1 MTSKNALLQGAALVT
16 VLAVAAGGP
25 VFAKPAHHHKK
36 KVEYGQTAPKAEAL
50 SPEVNELRAEVQQ
63 LRTTLE
69 AQAQAQAALQAQIAQ
84 QQSQVAQVVS
94 DNQSVEARLDAVPQQ
109 VLTAVGEIPKP
120 KTDKAYYRGVSIT
133 FGGFAEAAGI
143 YRSRDE
149 TADIS
154 SQFSK
159 IPFDNDPAAHTNE
172 FRGTAR
178 QSRYSALVE
187 GDISPDTRAY
197 FYGEFDFQGGAQTAN
212 SNQSDSYNPRIRNL
226 YAQLDLDHYG
236 LSILAGQ
243 NWSLVTMNSKGITPR
258 NEVTPPSI
266 DAQYIPGFA
275 WARQPQLRLTYT
287 PDKVWWMALSVEN
300 PQTTLGTI
308 KTASGVTVTD
318 NQAPTNGYFSGTNY
332 SLNKYPD
339 FVGKVAYDNTLLG
352 NHSVH
357 AELFAI
363 ARNFYDET
371 VTVPTAGT
379 QAATLGLAAG
389 AVSNTEWG
397 GGGGGSLAVAV
408 VPKLF
413 DVQLSALAGQ
423 GIGRYGSAGL
433 ADVTSDATGKLHGIP
448 ELMWLAGGTW
458 HATPTLDVYLFGGEE
473 AETSK
478 TYRYST
484 LPTLAVG
491 EGTLPGSNN
500 SGCAIESTSS
510 TCSPVNKYVEQA
522 TVGFWHNIYQGSFG
536 RVRWGIQ
543 YSYTERKAFADAT
556 SASFAPKATDNM
568 VFTSFRYYPF

>member
-1 MTSKNALLQGAALVT
+1 MTSKNALLQGAALAT
-16 VLAVAAGGP
+16 MLAVAAGGAAS
-25 VFAKPAHHHKK
+25 AKPVHHKK
-36 KVEYGQTAPKAEAL
+36 KMEHKEAVAAVVAVA
-50 SPEVNELRAEVQQ
+50 PEVNELRSEVQQ
-63 LRTTLE
+63 LRATVE

-109 VLTAVGEIPKP
+109 VLTAVGELPKP

-154 SQFSK
+154 SSFTK

-187 GDISPDTRAY
+187 GDISPETRAY

-236 LSILAGQ
+236 LSLLAGQ
-243 NWSLVTMNSKGITPR
+243 NWSLLTLNSKGITPR
-258 NEVTPPSI
+258 NEAPTPSI
-266 DAQYIPGFA
+266 DGQYIPGFA

-287 PDKVWWMALSVEN
+287 PDKIWWLALSIEN

-318 NQAPTNGYFSGTNY
+318 NQAPTNGFFSGTNY

-339 FVGKVAYDNTLLG
+339 IIGKVAYENMLFGDHTF
-352 NHSVH
+352 H
-357 AELFAI
+357 AEVFGI
-363 ARNFYDET
+363 ARNFYDQT
-371 VTVPTAGT
+371 VTAPTAGT
-379 QAATLGLAAG
+379 QAATLGLGAG
-389 AVSNTEWG
+389 AASNSEWG
-397 GGGGGSLAVAV
+397 GGAGGSITMAV

-413 DVQLSALAGQ
+413 DVQVSAMGGE

-433 ADVTSDATGKLHGIP
+433 ADVTSDAAGKLHGIP

-458 HATPTLDVYLFGGEE
+458 HATPALDIYLFGGEE
-473 AETSK
+473 ADTSK
-478 TYRYST
+478 IYRYST
-484 LPTLAVG
+484 IPSLVVG
-491 EGTLPGSNN
+491 EGTLPGTNN
-500 SGCAIESTSS
+500 SGCAVESVSS
-510 TCSPVNKYVEQA
+510 TCSPVNKYVQQA
-522 TVGFWHNIYQGSFG
+522 TFGFWHNVYQGSFG

-543 YSYTERKAFADAT
+543 YSYTERKTFADAT

>member
-1 MTSKNALLQGAALVT
+1 MTSKNALLQGAALAT
-16 VLAVAAGGP
+16 MLAVAAGGAAS
-25 VFAKPAHHHKK
+25 AKPVHHKK
-36 KVEYGQTAPKAEAL
+36 KMEHKEAVAAVVAVA
-50 SPEVNELRAEVQQ
+50 PEVNELRSEVQQ
-63 LRTTLE
+63 LRATVE

-109 VLTAVGEIPKP
+109 VLTAVGELPKP

-154 SQFSK
+154 SSFTK

-187 GDISPDTRAY
+187 GDISPETRAY

-236 LSILAGQ
+236 LSLLAGQ
-243 NWSLVTMNSKGITPR
+243 NWSLLTLNSKGITPR
-258 NEVTPPSI
+258 NEAPPPSI
-266 DAQYIPGFA
+266 DGQYIPGFA

-287 PDKVWWMALSVEN
+287 PDKIWWLALSIEN

-318 NQAPTNGYFSGTNY
+318 NQAPTNGFFSGTNY

-339 FVGKVAYDNTLLG
+339 IIGKVAYENMLFGDHTF
-352 NHSVH
+352 H
-357 AELFAI
+357 AEVFGI
-363 ARNFYDET
+363 ARNFYDQT
-371 VTVPTAGT
+371 VTAPTAGT
-379 QAATLGLAAG
+379 QAATLGLGAG
-389 AVSNTEWG
+389 AASNSEWG
-397 GGGGGSLAVAV
+397 GGAGGSITMAV

-413 DVQLSALAGQ
+413 DVQVSAMGGE

-433 ADVTSDATGKLHGIP
+433 ADVTSDAAGKLHGIP

-458 HATPTLDVYLFGGEE
+458 HATPALDIYLFGGEE
-473 AETSK
+473 ADTSK
-478 TYRYST
+478 IYRYST
-484 LPTLAVG
+484 IPSLVVG
-491 EGTLPGSNN
+491 EGTLPGTNN
-500 SGCAIESTSS
+500 SGCAVESVSS
-510 TCSPVNKYVEQA
+510 TCSPVNKYVQQA
-522 TVGFWHNIYQGSFG
+522 TFGFWHNVYQGSFG

-543 YSYTERKAFADAT
+543 YSYTERKTFADAT

>member
-1 MTSKNALLQGAALVT
+1 MTSKNALLQGAALAT
-16 VLAVAAGGP
+16 MLAVAAGGAAS
-25 VFAKPAHHHKK
+25 AKPVHHKK
-36 KVEYGQTAPKAEAL
+36 KMEHKEAVAAVVAVA
-50 SPEVNELRAEVQQ
+50 PEVNELRSEVQQ
-63 LRTTLE
+63 LRATVE

-109 VLTAVGEIPKP
+109 VLTAVGELPKP

-154 SQFSK
+154 SSFTK

-187 GDISPDTRAY
+187 GDISPETRAY

-236 LSILAGQ
+236 LSLLAGQ
-243 NWSLVTMNSKGITPR
+243 NWSLLTLNSKGITPR
-258 NEVTPPSI
+258 NEVPPPTV
-266 DAQYIPGFA
+266 DAQYMPGFA

-287 PDKVWWMALSVEN
+287 PDKIWWLALSIEN

-318 NQAPTNGYFSGTNY
+318 NQAPTNGFFSGTNY

-339 FVGKVAYDNTLLG
+339 IIGKVAYENMLFGDHTF
-352 NHSVH
+352 H
-357 AELFAI
+357 AEVFGI
-363 ARNFYDET
+363 ARNFYDQT
-371 VTVPTAGT
+371 VTAPTAGT
-379 QAATLGLAAG
+379 QAATLGLGAG
-389 AVSNTEWG
+389 AASNSEWG
-397 GGGGGSLAVAV
+397 GGAGGSLAFTV

-413 DVQLSALAGQ
+413 DVQVSAMGGE

-458 HATPTLDVYLFGGEE
+458 HATPALDIYLFGGEE
-473 AETSK
+473 ADTSK
-478 TYRYST
+478 IYRYST
-484 LPTLAVG
+484 IPSLVVG
-491 EGTLPGSNN
+491 EGTLPGTNN
-500 SGCAIESTSS
+500 SGCAVESVSS
-510 TCSPVNKYVEQA
+510 TCSPVNKYVQQA
-522 TVGFWHNIYQGSFG
+522 TFGFWHNIYQGSFG

-543 YSYTERKAFADAT
+543 YSYTERKTFADAT
-556 SASFAPKATDNM
+556 STSFAPKATDNM

>member
-1 MTSKNALLQGAALVT
+1 MISKNALLQGAALAT
-16 VLAVAAGGP
+16 MFAVAAGGAAS
-25 VFAKPAHHHKK
+25 AKPVHHKK
-36 KVEYGQTAPKAEAL
+36 KVAYREAAAVAPV
-50 SPEVNELRAEVQQ
+50 SSEVNELRSEVQQ
-63 LRTTLE
+63 LRSTLE

-94 DNQSVEARLDAVPQQ
+94 DDQSVQARLDSVPQQ
-109 VLTAVGEIPKP
+109 VLTAVGELPKP

-154 SQFSK
+154 SSFSK
-159 IPFDNDPAAHTNE
+159 IPFNNDPAAHTNE
-172 FRGTAR
+172 FVGTAR

-236 LSILAGQ
+236 FSMLAGQ
-243 NWSLVTMNSKGITPR
+243 NWSLLTLNSKGITPR
-258 NEVTPPSI
+258 NEVTPPQI

-275 WARQPQLRLTYT
+275 WARQPQLRLTYHT
-287 PDKVWWMALSVEN
+287 PDKDWWLAVSAEN

-308 KTASGVTVTD
+308 KTASGVTITD

-339 FVGKVAYDNTLLG
+339 FIGKLAYENTLFG
-352 NHSVH
+352 EHPFH
-357 AELFAI
+357 AEVFGI

-371 VTVPTAGT
+371 VTVVTAGS
-379 QAATLGLAAG
+379 QAAILGLKAG
-389 AVSNTEWG
+389 AESNTEWG
-397 GGGGGSLAVAV
+397 GGGGGSINMAVI
-408 VPKLF
+408 PKLF
-413 DVQLSALAGQ
+413 DVQVSAFAGQ
-423 GIGRYGSAGL
+423 GIGRYGSGGL

-458 HATPTLDVYLFGGEE
+458 HATPALDLYVFGGEE

-478 TYRYST
+478 TYRYATIPS
-484 LPTLAVG
+484 LVVG
-491 EGTLPGSNN
+491 QGTLPGTTNA
-500 SGCAIESTSS
+500 GCAVESTAS
-510 TCSPVNKYVEQA
+510 TCSPVNKYIQQA
-522 TVGFWHNIYQGSFG
+522 TVGFWDNIYQGSFG

-543 YSYTERKAFADAT
+543 YSYTERKEFADAT
-556 SASFAPKATDNM
+556 AAAFAPKATDNM